1 MWKII
6 SLVAVDEETGGRVAI
21 EDNRVKIATV
31 ADSVTL
37 FRRVKLKETPPHLS
51 VAIDDLL
58 KLITEE
64 KKKISL
70 SKVGEAYFFF
80 AEMSRAFSGR
90 FFRCRHA

>member
-21 EDNRVKIATV
+21 EDNRVKIATG

-51 VAIDDLL
+51 VAVDDLL
-58 KLITEE
+58 KVLA
-64 KKKISL
+64 K
-70 SKVGEAYFFF
+70 EAPT
-80 AEMSRAFSGR
+80 
-90 FFRCRHA
+90 

>member
-6 SLVAVDEETGGRVAI
+6 SLVAVDEETGGRVTI

-31 ADSVTL
+31 ADSVTV

-58 KLITEE
+58 KI
-64 KKKISL
+64 
-70 SKVGEAYFFF
+70 F
-80 AEMSRAFSGR
+80 AKEDAT
-90 FFRCRHA
+90 